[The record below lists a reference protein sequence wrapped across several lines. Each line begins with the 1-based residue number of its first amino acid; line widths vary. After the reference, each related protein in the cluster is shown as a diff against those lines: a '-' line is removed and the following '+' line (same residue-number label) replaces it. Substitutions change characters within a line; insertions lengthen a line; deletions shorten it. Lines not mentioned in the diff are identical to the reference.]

1 LGADLTALPS
11 TWSWTDISNY
21 VRFASGISTR
31 QGRADEQSTV
41 STSAGQLTLDNR
53 DGRFS
58 RRNPNSP
65 YFGSLTFNTPIWA
78 TVDPG
83 SGPITR
89 MQMFVNEWPT
99 RWDRSATDSTVPIQC
114 AGIMR
119 RLQQG
124 TVLKSAMRRA
134 VLSKAQPVPI
144 AYWPFEDGTDA
155 TSVASGL
162 ANGLPMTGSPVFGAA
177 FGGSTGSLD
186 FATTGPFALT

>member
-1 LGADLTALPS
+1 
-11 TWSWTDISNY
+11 
-21 VRFASGISTR
+21 
-31 QGRADEQSTV
+31 
-41 STSAGQLTLDNR
+41 
-53 DGRFS
+53 
-58 RRNPNSP
+58 
-65 YFGSLTFNTPIWA
+65 
-78 TVDPG
+78 
-83 SGPITR
+83 
-89 MQMFVNEWPT
+89 
-99 RWDRSATDSTVPIQC
+99 
-114 AGIMR
+114 

-186 FATTGPFALT
+186 FATTGPFALTANVPISSSGCQIEYIGQSPSGSTIGVASIISGTFSALLSFNSALADGNPHHVAVSLVQDGSNVDVSSYRDGVLSSTTPIAGVLSTTVQISLPQGAGSVFLLAHM